1 MIRNCTD
8 CSIYLFDYLNTV
20 TIDDCKNCKFFFGP
34 NKGSLF
40 IRDTSECVVVAACG
54 QFRTRDCRKIVAFLS
69 CASQP
74 IIEATVSIKYV
85 YNYTVQN
92 DLKLGKSV
100 ILGHNVLFA
109 SKAKINV
116 F

>member
-40 IRDTSECVVVAACG
+40 IRDTSDCIVVGACG

-85 YNYTVQN
+85 YN
-92 DLKLGKSV
+92 L
-100 ILGHNVLFA
+100 I
-109 SKAKINV
+109 
-116 F
+116 